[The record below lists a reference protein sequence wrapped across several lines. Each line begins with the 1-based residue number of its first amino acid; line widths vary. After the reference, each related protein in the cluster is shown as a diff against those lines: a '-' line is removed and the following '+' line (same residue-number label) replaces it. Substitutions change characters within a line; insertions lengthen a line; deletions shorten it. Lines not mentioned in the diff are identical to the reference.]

1 MWLRVSAGRILLLGE
16 RLEVSKAGVWMC
28 DFRDGG
34 CVGLTVCWDVRCGS
48 VWLMVVVHLYIGGS
62 VFLLDCVYP

>member
-1 MWLRVSAGRILLLGE
+1 MWLRVSAGRILLLGV

-34 CVGLTVCWDVRCGS
+34 FVGFDCMLGCPLWFC
-48 VWLMVVVHLYIGGS
+48 MVDGCCSL
-62 VFLLDCVYP
+62 VFWGICIPS